1 MKAMILAAGYGAR
14 LWPLTADR
22 TKPALP
28 VLGKPLVGY
37 VAEYLAQQGIEDAI
51 VNLHHR
57 PESVRAA
64 LGDGSQFGIRL
75 QYVHEPQIL
84 GTSGALDN
92 AREMIGTDTFV
103 VINGKLITDIDL
115 RSAIET
121 HRKTIALATLVLRK
135 NATRERFSIV
145 ETSDG
150 FVTRFAGMPEPA
162 SPEAVENA
170 PLMFTGIQ
178 IMESRIFNYIPPG
191 VFSHSTVDVFPRAIA
206 KGERIAAHIA
216 DGMWFELS
224 TLERYLDI
232 SLALLSQRGLDLHTG
247 NNVSIDPQA
256 DVRESIL
263 WNEATVEAGAKV
275 HRAILGDGV
284 RVRSGEVVENV
295 AVVRADLVAGITPP
309 AKAPKGYVKGD
320 TFVVPL
326 SQ

>member
-37 VAEYLAQQGIEDAI
+37 VAEYLSQQGIEEAI

-75 QYVHEPQIL
+75 QYVHEPVIL

-92 AREMIGTDTFV
+92 AREMIGAGTFV

-115 RSAIET
+115 RAPLET
-121 HRKTIALATLVLRK
+121 HRRTKALATLVLRR
-135 NATRERFSIV
+135 NTDHERFSTV

-150 FVTRFAGMPEPA
+150 FVTRFAGMPGPA
-162 SPEAVENA
+162 DDA

-178 IMESRIFNYIPPG
+178 IMDSRIFNFIPPG
-191 VFSHSTVDVFPRAIA
+191 VFSHSTVDVFPQAIA
-206 KGERIAAHIA
+206 RGERIAAHIA

-224 TLERYLDI
+224 TLPRYLDI
-232 SLALLSQRGLDLHTG
+232 SLALLGQRGLDLHTG
-247 NNVSIDPQA
+247 RNASIDEQA

-263 WNEATVEAGAKV
+263 WDDVTVEGGARV
-275 HRAILGDGV
+275 RRAILGDGV
-284 RVRSGEVVENV
+284 RVPAGEEVENV
-295 AVVRADLVAGITPP
+295 AVVRADLVAGVTPP

-320 TFVVPL
+320 NFVVPL